1 MQKLMPL
8 TKQIIIIVIG
18 LIAVVTSAGWAF
30 TDLDTKDALLVISP
44 IVTGLFALIQSGTD

>member
-1 MQKLMPL
+1 MPL

-30 TDLDTKDALLVISP
+30 TDLETKDALLVIRP
-44 IVTGLFALIQSGTD
+44 FVTGLFALIQSGTD